1 MFKKS
6 VILSALVL
14 VLTIGVF
21 GAANTTHAQDIVMA
35 DSTDVQVNV
44 PADAQVEVQLLE
56 QSGDEGEEIEPLLN
70 QTRTQSRLHVL
81 PDGECVGDGE
91 QLQIRQQLHINEA
104 NPEMRQQRLNL
115 GDGTCNQDC
124 LPLRQG
130 GQGK

>member
-6 VILSALVL
+6 VILSALAL

-21 GAANTTHAQDIVMA
+21 GTINTTHAQDIVMA
-35 DSTDVQVNV
+35 DSPDVQVNV
-44 PADAQVEVQLLE
+44 PADAQVEVQLIE

-91 QLQIRQQLHINEA
+91 QLQIRQQLHVNEA
-104 NPEMRQQRLNL
+104 NSEMRQQRLNL

>member
-6 VILSALVL
+6 VILSALAL

-21 GAANTTHAQDIVMA
+21 GTINTTHAQDIVMA
-35 DSTDVQVNV
+35 DSPDVQVNA
-44 PADAQVEVQLLE
+44 PADAQVEVQLIE
-56 QSGDEGEEIEPLLN
+56 QSGDDGEEIEPLLT

-91 QLQIRQQLHINEA
+91 QLQIRQQLHVNEA
-104 NPEMRQQRLNL
+104 NSEMRQQRLNL